1 MFDELVDRHADL
13 LHGIAVA
20 DGDGVVFEGVEV
32 NSYAVWGADFVL
44 AAVTLADGTSDIIG
58 NLEMLVEDGKDFFSL
73 VFKFL
78 G

>member
-20 DGDGVVFEGVEV
+20 NGDGVVFKGIEV
-32 NSYAVWGADFVL
+32 NGYAVWGTDFVL
-44 AAVTLADGTSDIIG
+44 AAVTLANGTGDIIG

-73 VFKFL
+73 VFKLL